1 MDDALV
7 GADSLW
13 PTEITKSIGKASKLS
28 NIANR
33 RLWKQKKQGQLAARK
48 KQTLSLCTCKHVGQ
62 SGPAQPQ
69 KLAHR
74 QAPVSSHWCGVRAP
88 LWLKNLALVGSLS
101 LGSFIHGSA
110 QLIQL
115 FSCPPKQLVYCP
127 FFPPTNIFCVLDW
140 AGQDFFGEPSGWI
153 CKPACI
159 SASQQ
164 RRRRKRRIERSG
176 VEWASE
182 SVRAYLFAQQPRG
195 CFLVHVVDRP
205 TNFTVIIYIHKKL
218 LLIFKKKIL

>member
-1 MDDALV
+1 VSSKTALFIAPSLQPIYFV
-7 GADSLW
+7 VLDGA
-13 PTEITKSIGKASKLS
+13 G
-28 NIANR
+28 
-33 RLWKQKKQGQLAARK
+33 
-48 KQTLSLCTCKHVGQ
+48 QTLVS
-62 SGPAQPQ
+62 
-69 KLAHR
+69 
-74 QAPVSSHWCGVRAP
+74 QAR
-88 LWLKNLALVGSLS
+88 
-101 LGSFIHGSA
+101 
-110 QLIQL
+110 
-115 FSCPPKQLVYCP
+115 
-127 FFPPTNIFCVLDW
+127 
-140 AGQDFFGEPSGWI
+140 WI